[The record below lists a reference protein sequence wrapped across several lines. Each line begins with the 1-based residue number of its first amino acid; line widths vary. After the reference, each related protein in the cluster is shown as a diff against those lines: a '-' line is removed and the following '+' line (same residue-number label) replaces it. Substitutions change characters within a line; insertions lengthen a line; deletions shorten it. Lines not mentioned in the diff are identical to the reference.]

1 MILHLKLNLSK
12 KKCSQLSII
21 PFFHKKKNFILCFLR
36 WELFMPTSFLWRKFS
51 ELAKYLITNFT
62 FTEVVEVVLSA
73 VGPYVFSLF
82 VKANNDT
89 FLTVD
94 VKQEIRRE
102 YESYITSRRGHSP
115 SGTVHTY
122 DERSHLCT
130 A

>member
-1 MILHLKLNLSK
+1 MILHLKLNVSK

-21 PFFHKKKNFILCFLR
+21 PFFHKKKKLYFVFFKMGIVY
-36 WELFMPTSFLWRKFS
+36 
-51 ELAKYLITNFT
+51 AYLIFMTQVLGVGKISNYQFHLYRSCR
-62 FTEVVEVVLSA
+62 VVLSA